1 MALIVRNVNECRIDL
16 VAKTRSGSAQGILSL
31 LHAYTKGGQRMT
43 TLLIQSMSVPLT
55 VNLPAIKSMTV
66 EQFYEFCLA
75 NRDLRIERTASGEVI
90 IMSPAFSDTGNRN
103 FKIALQLGNWAE
115 QDGTGE
121 TFDSSAGFTLPN
133 GATRSPD
140 ASWIKLERWNALTEE
155 QKASFAPICPDF
167 VIELRSSSD
176 TLSGLQNKMQEYI
189 DNGASLGLLIDR
201 KNRKVYIY
209 RPEREPEILDNPE
222 TVSCAP
228 ELPGFVLRMAKI
240 W

>member
-1 MALIVRNVNECRIDL
+1 
-16 VAKTRSGSAQGILSL
+16 
-31 LHAYTKGGQRMT
+31 MT
-43 TLLIQSMSVPLT
+43 TLLIPTQSVPLT
-55 VNLPAIKSMTV
+55 IDLPAIEPMTQ
-66 EQFYEFCLA
+66 EQFYQFCLA
-75 NRDLRIERTASGEVI
+75 NRDLRIERTANGEVI
-90 IMSPAFSDTGNRN
+90 IMPPAFSDTGNRN
-103 FKIALQLGNWAE
+103 FKIAVQLGNWAE

-133 GATRSPD
+133 GAIRSPD

-176 TLSGLQNKMQEYI
+176 TLKGLQSKMEEYI
-189 DNGASLGLLIDR
+189 DNGVSLGLLIDR

-209 RPEREPEILDNPE
+209 RPDRELEILDNPE
-222 TVSCAP
+222 TVSGDP